1 MIGSRCNNDVGN
13 VGGGIEQK
21 SWTPGV
27 ARVVVVGEI
36 RVYCFVVINYS
47 TYHQVWVLIVT

>member
-1 MIGSRCNNDVGN
+1 MMQEKLVEGW
-13 VGGGIEQK
+13 K
-21 SWTPGV
+21 SWTHGV

-36 RVYCFVVINYS
+36 RVYCLVVINYS